1 MQIKRAP
8 DQTLI
13 AFACHVELLRGL
25 DIARAESG
33 DDRSSFIRKAVVAEL
48 KSRQQPVD
56 EAWIN
61 RPDRAKKERYP
72 ALPPAH
78 VVSARKKAVAAVV
91 SKPAAKSPAPRAAAG
106 YSKKH
111 KAASPSGKTSA
122 PAARGRKR

>member
-61 RPDRAKKERYP
+61 PPDRAKKERYP
-72 ALPPAH
+72 AVAPAH
-78 VVSARKKAVAAVV
+78 VVNAKKKAAAAG
-91 SKPAAKSPAPRAAAG
+91 SKPAATSPAPSAAAG
-106 YSKKH
+106 YSKKR
-111 KAASPSGKTSA
+111 KVASPSGKTSA
-122 PAARGRKR
+122 PAVRGRKR